1 MMHRIQWHGLRLA
14 EQLGVIGLLAITTGL
29 FCLVFVFASWLPT
42 RETLDAVRANQ
53 QSQFKQVVKSAATP
67 SDNLQYFVGLL
78 PKLSER
84 ATHIQSMMGQA
95 KALNLAVDNV
105 SYKTDHQPD
114 SLLSKTYVDFTVY
127 CTYPEMRTFLNNI
140 LTDMP
145 FVSLDQLSINRDD
158 VSSDVVEIRM
168 RLTLHLVA

>member
-1 MMHRIQWHGLRLA
+1 MHRFQWHGLRLA
-14 EQLGVIGLLAITTGL
+14 ERLGAIGLLAIATEL
-29 FCLVFVFASWLPT
+29 FCLVFVFAAWLPT
-42 RETLDAVRANQ
+42 RATLGEMTTAQ
-53 QSQFKQVVKSAATP
+53 HSQSIQVDKPVASP
-67 SDNLQYFVGLL
+67 EDNLQHFVGLF

-84 ATHIQSMMGQA
+84 ATHIQAMMRQA
-95 KALNLAVDNV
+95 KALDLVVDNV

-140 LTDMP
+140 FVDMP

-158 VSSDVVEIRM
+158 ASTDVVEIRM
-168 RLTLHLVA
+168 RLTLHLAA